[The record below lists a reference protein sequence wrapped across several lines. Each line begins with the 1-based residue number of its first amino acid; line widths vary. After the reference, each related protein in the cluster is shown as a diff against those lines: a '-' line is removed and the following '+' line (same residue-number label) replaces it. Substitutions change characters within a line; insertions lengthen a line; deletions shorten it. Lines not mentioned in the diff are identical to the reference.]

1 MKYLT
6 TFALLGIV
14 FFTSCKT
21 DTKTENHADTASENS
36 TAEPAATPKKEAT
49 IVQKIAQANGMDNWA
64 TIEELK
70 FTFNVDREGNPH
82 FERSWIWKPKTNE
95 VVALTAEDT
104 LTYNR
109 NDTDMDSTAYKTNG
123 NFVNDKFWL
132 LAPINIMWDE
142 NSITTEHA
150 TEAEAPISK
159 KQMQKLTVTYGNEGG
174 YTPGDAYDLYFGDDF
189 IVREW
194 IFRKGNQE
202 EPSMTTTWED
212 YTDKGGLKIAEMH
225 KNDEGNF
232 KLYFTGVEVI
242 TEPGTN

>member
-1 MKYLT
+1 MKYLAT
-6 TFALLGIV
+6 IALLGLV

-21 DTKTENHADTASENS
+21 DTKTQNSIDNTSENS
-36 TAEPAATPKKEAT
+36 TDAPAMASDEETT
-49 IVQKIAQANGMDNWA
+49 IVEKIAQANGIDNWA

-95 VVALTAEDT
+95 VTALSAEDT
-104 LTYNR
+104 LTYDR

-132 LAPINIMWDE
+132 MAPINIMWDK
-142 NSITTEHA
+142 NSITTEH
-150 TEAEAPISK
+150 TKDAEAPISK
-159 KQMQKLTVTYGNEGG
+159 KKMQKLTVTYGNEGG

-189 IVREW
+189 IVQEW
-194 IFRKGNQE
+194 VFRKGNQT

-212 YTDKGGLKIAEMH
+212 YTDKGGLKISEMH
-225 KNDEGNF
+225 KNEEGNF
-232 KLYFTGVEVI
+232 KLYFTGVEV
-242 TEPGTN
+242 TTK

>member
-1 MKYLT
+1 MKCLT

-21 DTKTENHADTASENS
+21 DTKTENSTDTISKNS
-36 TAEPAATPKKEAT
+36 TADATESRNTETT
-49 IVQKIAQANGMDNWA
+49 IVEKIAQANGIDHWKSV
-64 TIEELK
+64 EELK

-95 VVALTAEDT
+95 VTALSAEDT

-109 NDTDMDSTAYKTNG
+109 KDTDMDSTTYKTNG

-132 LAPINIMWDE
+132 MAPINIMWDE
-142 NSITTEHA
+142 NSITTEHTA
-150 TEAEAPISK
+150 DVEAPISK
-159 KQMQKLTVTYGNEGG
+159 NPMQKLTVTYGNEGG

-189 IVREW
+189 IVQEW
-194 IFRKGNQE
+194 VFRKGNQE

-225 KNDEGNF
+225 QNEEGNF
-232 KLYFTGVEVI
+232 KLYFTGIEV
-242 TEPGTN
+242 TTK

>member
-21 DTKTENHADTASENS
+21 DTKTESTANNISKNS
-36 TAEPAATPKKEAT
+36 TDEPAATSNKETT
-49 IVQKIAQANGMDNWA
+49 IVEKIAQANGMDNWT

-95 VVALTAEDT
+95 VTALSAEDT
-104 LTYNR
+104 LTYDR
-109 NDTDMDSTAYKTNG
+109 NDTDMDSTVYKTNG
-123 NFVNDKFWL
+123 NFVNDKYWL
-132 LAPINIMWDE
+132 MAPLNIMWDAE
-142 NSITTEHA
+142 NTTTEH
-150 TEAEAPISK
+150 TMESEAPISK
-159 KQMQKLTVTYGNEGG
+159 KPMQKLTVTYAQEGG

-189 IVREW
+189 IVQEW
-194 IFRKGNQE
+194 VFRKGNQA

-212 YTDKGGLKIAEMH
+212 YTDEGGLKISKMH
-225 KNDEGNF
+225 QNEEGNF
-232 KLYFTGVEVI
+232 KLYFTGVEV
-242 TEPGTN
+242 TTK

>member
-6 TFALLGIV
+6 TIALLGFV

-21 DTKTENHADTASENS
+21 DTKTQNSTDNTSENS
-36 TAEPAATPKKEAT
+36 SAESTMASDKET
-49 IVQKIAQANGMDNWA
+49 SMVEKIAHANGMDHWA
-64 TIEELK
+64 TVEELK

-95 VVALTAEDT
+95 VTALSAEDT
-104 LTYNR
+104 LTYDR

-132 LAPINIMWDE
+132 MAPLNIMWDE
-142 NSITTEHA
+142 NSITTEHTA
-150 TEAEAPISK
+150 EAEAPISK
-159 KQMQKLTVTYGNEGG
+159 KMMQKLTVTYGKEGG

-189 IVREW
+189 IVKEW
-194 IFRKGNQE
+194 VYRKGNQA

-212 YTDKGGLKIAEMH
+212 YVEKGGLKIAEMH
-225 KNDEGNF
+225 KNEEGNF
-232 KLYFTGVEVI
+232 KLYFTGVEVNV
-242 TEPGTN
+242 E